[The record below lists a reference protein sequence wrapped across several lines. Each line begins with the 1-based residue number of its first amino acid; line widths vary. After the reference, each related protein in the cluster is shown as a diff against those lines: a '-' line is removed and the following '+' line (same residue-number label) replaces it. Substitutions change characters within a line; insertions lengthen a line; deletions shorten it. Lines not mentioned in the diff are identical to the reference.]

1 VAPPEIVVSEEA
13 TLPPRAA
20 RPVTIDQVARRAG
33 VSKTTVSKHL
43 NSVPYVSDEAAAR
56 IDEAIAAL
64 DFRPNRLARSLVTK
78 RTGSLAVVIP
88 SITNPFY
95 PDLVA
100 AIDAEA
106 SRRGYDLFLVSTG
119 GHADRE
125 AALIDD
131 LRRKR
136 VDGILFASVRV
147 DSAEL
152 NDLVA
157 RGEKIVM
164 VSRHVEGVAVDYVIA
179 DNHAGAVMAT
189 EHLIR
194 LGHRAI
200 GYLGGPESVVA
211 FRERLLGYRHTMA
224 KHDLPVDPRWVGIT
238 ESGTDAGFR
247 GALQLFHA
255 SERPTALFVGSDV
268 MALGVLEAA
277 QTSGWV
283 IPDDL
288 ALVGFDNISFAR
300 VASVP
305 LTTIDGRTAEL
316 GKIAVQLLVDRIEGQ
331 GNGPIQQIVLPPS
344 LIVRRSCGSGRARV
358 MGDG

>member
-1 VAPPEIVVSEEA
+1 MAAAEERMTDEIVAPP
-13 TLPPRAA
+13 
-20 RPVTIDQVARRAG
+20 RPVTIDAVARRAG

-43 NSVPYVSDEAAAR
+43 NGVPYVSDRAAAR
-56 IDEAIAAL
+56 ISEAIAAL
-64 DFRPNRLARSLVTK
+64 DFRPNPSARSLVTN

-100 AIDAEA
+100 AIDTEA
-106 SRRGYDLFLVSTG
+106 AKRGYDLLLVSTG
-119 GHADRE
+119 GDAGRE
-125 AALIDD
+125 AALVDD

-147 DSAEL
+147 DDAEL
-152 NDLVA
+152 NRLVA

-164 VSRHVEGVAVDYVIA
+164 VSRHVEGVAADYVVP

-189 EHLIR
+189 AHLIR

-211 FRERLLGYRHTMA
+211 FRERLRGYRETMA
-224 KHDLPVDPRWVGIT
+224 KQGLAIDPRWVVIT

-247 GALQLFHA
+247 GALQIFHA
-255 SERPTALFVGSDV
+255 GERPTALFVGSDV

-277 QTSGWV
+277 QASGWA

-288 ALVGFDNISFAR
+288 ALVSFDNISFAR
-300 VASVP
+300 VAAVP
-305 LTTIDGRTAEL
+305 LTTVDGRTAEL
-316 GKIAVQLLVDRIEGQ
+316 GRIAVQLLVDRIAGQ
-331 GNGPIQQIVLPPS
+331 SAGHVQQITLPPA
-344 LIVRRSCGSGRARV
+344 LIVRRSCGS
-358 MGDG
+358 

>member
-1 VAPPEIVVSEEA
+1 VAPPEDIVTNETEP
-13 TLPPRAA
+13 PPRINTAA
-20 RPVTIDQVARRAG
+20 PRFAKRVTIDEVARRAG

-43 NSVPYVSDEAAAR
+43 NGVPYVSDSAAAR
-56 IDEAIAAL
+56 IQDAIEEL
-64 DFRPNRLARSLVTK
+64 DFRPSSLARSLVTN

-100 AIDAEA
+100 AIDTEA
-106 SRRGYDLFLVSTG
+106 SRRGYDLILVSTG
-119 GHADRE
+119 GDAARE
-125 AALIDD
+125 AALTRD
-131 LRRKR
+131 LHRKR
-136 VDGILFASVRV
+136 VDGMLFASARV
-147 DSAEL
+147 DGAEL
-152 NDLVA
+152 NGLVE

-164 VSRHVEGVAVDYVIA
+164 VSRHVEGVHADYVVP
-179 DNHAGAVMAT
+179 DNHAGGVMAT

-200 GYLGGPESVVA
+200 GYLGGPISVVA
-211 FRERLLGYRHTMA
+211 CRDRLLGYRAAMA
-224 KHDLPVDPRWVGIT
+224 AHGLAVDPRSVVVT

-255 SERPTALFVGSDV
+255 DARPTALFVGSDA

-277 QTSGWV
+277 QSSGWAV
-283 IPDDL
+283 PGDL

-305 LTTIDGRTAEL
+305 LTTIDGRTADL
-316 GKIAVQLLVDRIEGQ
+316 GRIAVQLLVDRIEGL
-331 GNGPIQQIVLPPS
+331 GGANIQQITLPPA
-344 LIVRRSCGSGRARV
+344 LIVRRSCGS
-358 MGDG
+358 

>member
-1 VAPPEIVVSEEA
+1 MSGNAGTPA
-13 TLPPRAA
+13 RRAKA
-20 RPVTIDQVARRAG
+20 VTIDEVARRAG

-43 NSVPYVSDEAAAR
+43 NGVPYVSEQAAAR
-56 IDEAIAAL
+56 IDEAIAEL
-64 DFRPNRLARSLVTK
+64 DFHVNPLARGLATN
-78 RTGSLAVVIP
+78 RTGSLAIVIP

-100 AIDAEA
+100 AIEREA
-106 SRRGYDLFLVSTG
+106 SRRGYDLLLVSTG
-119 GHADRE
+119 GDTARE
-125 AALIDD
+125 TALVDD

-147 DSAEL
+147 DSDEL
-152 NDLVA
+152 NDLVE

-164 VSRHVEGVAVDYVIA
+164 VSRHVEQVPADFVVA
-179 DNHAGAVMAT
+179 DNYAGAAMAL
-189 EHLIR
+189 EHLIG

-211 FRERLLGYRHTMA
+211 FRERLRGFRAAMERHG
-224 KHDLPVDPRWVGIT
+224 LPVDPRWVTIT
-238 ESGTDAGFR
+238 ESGAGAGFR
-247 GALQLFHA
+247 AARELFLA
-255 SERPTALFVGSDV
+255 SERPSALFVGSDV

-277 QTSGWV
+277 QASGWN

-300 VASVP
+300 VAAVP

-316 GKIAVQLLVDRIEGQ
+316 GTIAVQLLADRIEGKRD
-331 GNGPIQQIVLPPS
+331 GTVEQITLPPS
-344 LIVRRSCGSGRARV
+344 LIVRRSCGARV

>member
-1 VAPPEIVVSEEA
+1 MTSDA
-13 TLPPRAA
+13 TVPARSP
-20 RPVTIDQVARRAG
+20 RPVTIDEVARRAG

-43 NSVPYVSDEAAAR
+43 NGVPYVSEQAAAR
-56 IDEAIAAL
+56 IDEAIAEL
-64 DFRPNRLARSLVTK
+64 DFRPNPLARSLVTN

-100 AIDAEA
+100 AIDIEA
-106 SRRGYDLFLVSTG
+106 SRRGYDLILVSTG
-119 GHADRE
+119 GQARRE
-125 AALIDD
+125 AALVDD

-152 NDLVA
+152 NGLVE

-164 VSRHVEGVAVDYVIA
+164 VSRHVEGVAADYVIA

-200 GYLGGPESVVA
+200 GYIGGPDSVVA
-211 FRERLLGYRHTMA
+211 FRDRLLGYRHAMER
-224 KHDLPVDPRWVGIT
+224 HNLPIDPRWVVVT

-247 GALQLFHA
+247 GALQIFHA
-255 SERPTALFVGSDV
+255 DERPTALFVGSDA

-277 QTSGWV
+277 QTSRWV
-283 IPDDL
+283 IPDEL
-288 ALVGFDNISFAR
+288 ALVGFDNIAFSR
-300 VASVP
+300 VAAVP

-316 GKIAVQLLVDRIEGQ
+316 GRIAVQLLVDRIEGH
-331 GNGPIQQIVLPPS
+331 GNGAIQQITLPPS
-344 LIVRRSCGSGRARV
+344 LIVRRSCGSG
-358 MGDG
+358 

>member
-1 VAPPEIVVSEEA
+1 MTGKAS
-13 TLPPRAA
+13 LPPRAA
-20 RPVTIDQVARRAG
+20 KAVTIDEVARHAG

-43 NSVPYVSDEAAAR
+43 NGVPYVSEQAAAR

-64 DFRPNRLARSLVTK
+64 DFRVNPLARSLATN

-100 AIDAEA
+100 AIETEA
-106 SRRGYDLFLVSTG
+106 FRRGYDLFLVSTG
-119 GHADRE
+119 GDTARE
-125 AALIDD
+125 TALADD

-152 NDLVA
+152 NGLVA

-164 VSRHVEGVAVDYVIA
+164 VSRHVEGVPADYVVA
-179 DNHAGAVMAT
+179 DNHAGAVMAV
-189 EHLIR
+189 EHLIHR
-194 LGHRAI
+194 GHRAI

-211 FRERLLGYRHTMA
+211 FRERLRGYRDTMA
-224 KHDLPVDPRWVGIT
+224 NHGLAIDPRHVLIT
-238 ESGTDAGFR
+238 ESGTDGGFR

-255 SERPTALFVGSDV
+255 SERPTALFVGSDA

-277 QTSGWV
+277 QSIGV
-283 IPDDL
+283 SIPHEL

-300 VASVP
+300 VAAVP

-316 GKIAVQLLVDRIEGQ
+316 GQIAVQLLVDRIEGH
-331 GNGPIQQIVLPPS
+331 GARPIQQITLPPS
-344 LIVRRSCGSGRARV
+344 LIVRRSCGSGV
-358 MGDG
+358 TGDR